1 MYFVVLLNGKNNE
14 PMLLYNNDDYKK
26 LYRHLLDKEI
36 MITDSDKKH
45 YQMIYDIPNIAYVNA
60 PALSDTK
67 RLWKA
72 FNIKQMMC
80 EPILLIIDV
89 DADFV
94 PIAKTVL
101 NKVNYNELL
110 EYSMLL

>member
-1 MYFVVLLNGKNNE
+1 MYFVVLLNGKNYE

-45 YQMIYDIPNIAYVNA
+45 YEMIYDIPNIAYVNA
-60 PALSDTK
+60 PELNDTK

-72 FNIKQMMC
+72 FNIKQYII

-89 DADFV
+89 DSDFV
-94 PIAKTVL
+94 PIAKSIL
-101 NKVNYNELL
+101 NKVNYKELL
-110 EYSMLL
+110 ESSMPL